1 MELASYAEQS
11 ARWPAE
17 GKVILARYDEQT
29 IWVYQAFRPEIA
41 LPSVAAQRMGGA
53 FSMGRMSWIKPNF
66 LWMMYR
72 CDWARAP
79 GQEHVLAVRM
89 TRAGFE
95 QLLGQAVASSFRAS
109 GMAQEKDW
117 QEALR
122 RSDVRLQW
130 DPDHGPGGEPLRR
143 RAIQLGLRDEA
154 LRRYVE
160 EWTVSIED
168 ITPFVTEQRQRKSD
182 RSMLL
187 TPVEQPYPLPPEL
200 AQRLGM

>member
-1 MELASYAEQS
+1 
-11 ARWPAE
+11 
-17 GKVILARYDEQT
+17 VILARYDEQT
-29 IWVYQAFRPEIA
+29 VWVYQAFRAEIA

-53 FSMGRMSWIKPNF
+53 FSLERMSWIKPNF

-72 CDWARAP
+72 SAWATSP

-95 QLLGQAVASSFRAS
+95 EVLGRAVASSYRAS
-109 GMAQEKDW
+109 GHAQRQDW
-117 QEALR
+117 ERALR

-130 DPDHGPGGEPLRR
+130 DPDHGPGGEALKR

-160 EWTVSIED
+160 EWTVAIED
-168 ITPFVTEQRQRKSD
+168 LTPFVAAQRGKP
-182 RSMLL
+182 RSELVV
-187 TPVEQPYPLPPEL
+187 PAERPYPLSAEL
-200 AQRLGM
+200 AERLGM

>member
-1 MELASYAEQS
+1 MELAPYTEQS
-11 ARWPAE
+11 AGWPAD

-41 LPSVAAQRMGGA
+41 LPSVQGQRMGGA
-53 FSMGRMSWIKPNF
+53 FSLERMSWIKPNF

-72 CDWARAP
+72 CDWARAS
-79 GQEHVLAVRM
+79 GQEHVLAIRM

-95 QLLGQAVASSFRAS
+95 EILGRAVASSFRAS

-130 DPDHGPGGEPLRR
+130 DPDHGPGGEALRR

-154 LRRYVE
+154 LRRYVQ

-168 ITPFVTEQRQRKSD
+168 ITPFVAEQRALKSE
-182 RSMLL
+182 RSKLL
-187 TPVEQPYPLPPEL
+187 TPVERPYPLPAEL
-200 AQRLGM
+200 AERLGM